1 MFLQFGTS
9 RFLQAHADLILSEAM
24 PGGQVCVVQSSG
36 SAETAGRVAALAQEG
51 GFPVR
56 IQGLRDGHTVDE
68 ETRVTSVRRA
78 LSSATHWP
86 DVVREA
92 LDCRF
97 LLSNVSE
104 AGYRTQP
111 ADRAAGFDNAMS
123 FVAKLCLLLKARF
136 EAGCDPITIMPL
148 ELFPSNGAHLRDG
161 VTRLATARGESA
173 GFIDSLSR
181 HIWVNSLVDRIV
193 SEPLHPVG
201 AVAEPYCLWAI
212 ETTDGLDLPF
222 THPAVTVVADLKPY
236 ERLKLYLLN
245 LSHTYMAHVW
255 LSRHL
260 PANLTVSAFLADETL
275 AAPYRTMIAREVLP
289 TFANAGMARA
299 AEAYVQTTLERFG
312 NPFLNHRLADIAS
325 GHAAKVASRLASFL
339 DWARDTGDASPKPVL
354 AAIVDAT

>member
-24 PGGQVCVVQSSG
+24 PGGQICVVQSSG
-36 SAETAGRVAALAQEG
+36 STQTAGRVAALAQEG
-51 GFPVR
+51 GIPVR
-56 IQGLRDGHTVDE
+56 IQGLRDGRAVDE
-68 ETRVTSVRRA
+68 ETRVTSIRRA

-97 LLSNVSE
+97 ILSNVSE
-104 AGYRTQP
+104 AGYKAQP
-111 ADRAAGFDNAMS
+111 ADRMAGFDNAMS
-123 FVAKLCLLLKARF
+123 FVAKLVELLKARL
-136 EAGCDPITIMPL
+136 EAECGPVTIMPL
-148 ELFPSNGAHLRDG
+148 ELFPSNGAHLREA
-161 VTRLATARGESA
+161 VTRLAIARGESA
-173 GFIDSLSR
+173 GVIDSLSR

-212 ETTDGLDLPF
+212 EETEGLALPF
-222 THPAVTVVADLKPY
+222 THPAVRVVADLKPY

-255 LSRHL
+255 MSRRL
-260 PANLTVSAFLADETL
+260 PADLTVSAFLADETL
-275 AAPYRTMIAREVLP
+275 AVPYRSMIEREVLP
-289 TFANAGMARA
+289 AFAAAGLAA
-299 AEAYVQTTLERFG
+299 DAEAYVQTTVERFG

-325 GHAAKVASRLASFL
+325 GHAAKVASRIASFL
-339 DWARDTGDASPKPVL
+339 DWARDTGDGSPKPAL
-354 AAIVDAT
+354 TAIVDAT